1 MKFLALLGLVISII
15 GLLLPKTET
24 LPDKC
29 GVVIDKGKTLEKSKH
44 NVWLDET
51 LVVKYPS
58 GIEEVKVTTDTY
70 YTTEKGEFV
79 CFKNTNTSILPL
91 LMIVYGGL
99 FFIILGSVYLIIEY
113 E

>member
-1 MKFLALLGLVISII
+1 MKFLALLGLVSLII

-51 LVVKYPS
+51 LVVKYS
-58 GIEEVKVTTDTY
+58 SSIEEVKVTTDTY

-79 CFKNTNTSILPL
+79 CFKNTNTLLLP
-91 LMIVYGGL
+91 IVIGGL
-99 FFIILGSVYLIIEY
+99 TFMVFSLTYLIEKI
-113 E
+113 